1 MQQRAEQLA
10 SILPPLMVS
19 AQRVAATVAQGVHG
33 RRRVGQGETFWQYR
47 RYLPGDS
54 VRSVDWR
61 RSAKSDQVFVRET
74 EWEAA
79 QTVWLWR
86 DTSASMRWRSRRD
99 LPEKADRAEILLR
112 ALGLLLVGAGERI
125 ALLGESLPP
134 TTGRTAL
141 LRLSHGLERP
151 TAAPAGIPNFEPLPR
166 HAELV
171 LIGDLLAPLDE
182 VQALVGKFVAKGVRG
197 HLLQVL
203 DPAEE
208 TLPFAGRVRFEGM
221 EGEASALLPRVESL
235 RTDYIDR
242 MSEHREGLAHIA
254 RAAGWYFSC
263 HHTDRSAE
271 SGLLALYGALA
282 RDRMN

>member
-134 TTGRTAL
+134 TTGTSSRC
-141 LRLSHGLERP
+141 
-151 TAAPAGIPNFEPLPR
+151 
-166 HAELV
+166 
-171 LIGDLLAPLDE
+171 
-182 VQALVGKFVAKGVRG
+182 RG
-197 HLLQVL
+197 M
-203 DPAEE
+203 P
-208 TLPFAGRVRFEGM
+208 
-221 EGEASALLPRVESL
+221 SS
-235 RTDYIDR
+235 Y
-242 MSEHREGLAHIA
+242 
-254 RAAGWYFSC
+254 
-263 HHTDRSAE
+263 
-271 SGLLALYGALA
+271 
-282 RDRMN
+282 

>member
-1 MQQRAEQLA
+1 MASPATIQHRAEQLA
-10 SILPPLMVS
+10 ARLPPLLVD
-19 AQRVAATVAQGVHG
+19 AERVAATVAQGVHG

-54 VRSVDWR
+54 ARMVDWR

-125 ALLGESLPP
+125 TLLGEGLPP

-141 LRLSHGLERP
+141 LRLSHAIENP
-151 TAAPAGIPNFEPLPR
+151 NSAPAGIPYFEPLPR
-166 HAELV
+166 HAEVV
-171 LIGDLLAPLDE
+171 LIGDLLAPLEE
-182 VQALVGKFVAKGVRG
+182 VQSLVGKFVARGVRG

-208 TLPFAGRVRFEGM
+208 TLPF
-221 EGEASALLPRVESL
+221 
-235 RTDYIDR
+235 
-242 MSEHREGLAHIA
+242 
-254 RAAGWYFSC
+254 
-263 HHTDRSAE
+263 
-271 SGLLALYGALA
+271 
-282 RDRMN
+282 